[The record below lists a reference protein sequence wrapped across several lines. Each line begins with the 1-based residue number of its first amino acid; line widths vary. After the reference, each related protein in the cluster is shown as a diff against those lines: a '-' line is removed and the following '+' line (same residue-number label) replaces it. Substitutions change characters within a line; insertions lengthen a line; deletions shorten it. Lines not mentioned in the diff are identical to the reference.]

1 MFAAE
6 KMKLRNAPEV
16 VKISMNVT
24 DFVYEGSCDTCNSLY
39 ATSLYNRVVVL
50 EGAQETKKSRNQG
63 MIPTFFYA
71 RHRHYRLSATTGK
84 SPHTNLSK
92 SHLYKGVARSNDCRN
107 DSAVPAEISTWT
119 PLHSTIAT
127 VKNRGAML

>member
-1 MFAAE
+1 
-6 KMKLRNAPEV
+6 MKLRNAPEV

-50 EGAQETKKSRNQG
+50 EGAQETKKSRNQS

-92 SHLYKGVARSNDCRN
+92 SHLYKGVAHSEDCCN
-107 DSAVPAEISTWT
+107 DSAMPAKMRTWDHH
-119 PLHSTIAT
+119 LNTIVT
-127 VKNRGAML
+127 VMNRGAM